1 MSAVIKQLEKEFGE
15 DGRLLVRY
23 SGTEPKLRLL
33 VEAKTDALT
42 AEAVRR
48 LEEAVAKDLT

>member
-42 AEAVRR
+42 AEAVGR